1 MSNLFIILI
10 SDASKIRLSY
20 LGVEIKSARNFRRK
34 NELEQLASSVISLIN
49 YLCLGIESIRFESSS
64 FVSKD
69 FINQGILLN
78 SILFLYYLRYFD
90 YKCCYECQIT
100 VF

>member
-34 NELEQLASSVISLIN
+34 NELEQLASSVISMNN
-49 YLCLGIESIRFESSS
+49 YLCLGIQSIRFESPS
-64 FVSKD
+64 FLSKD
-69 FINQGILLN
+69 FINQGIFAQQYLISLLFT
-78 SILFLYYLRYFD
+78 IF
-90 YKCCYECQIT
+90 
-100 VF
+100 